1 MSGCGEPRARAAGR
15 GAKRGVYRARNPRA
29 SPLWQCAKRHG
40 TALRDSGRLQRALE
54 QRVIE
59 CFIECGD
66 PHHGFA
72 RIYCDAC
79 GHDYLLAY
87 SCKTRYFCPSCH
99 QKRVLLY
106 GEWVEAKLLAPV
118 AHRQYLFTIPK
129 LLRSVFGRQRAWLE
143 ELCRIAAKGRSWT
156 GSARARR

>member
-1 MSGCGEPRARAAGR
+1 M
-15 GAKRGVYRARNPRA
+15 
-29 SPLWQCAKRHG
+29 
-40 TALRDSGRLQRALE
+40 
-54 QRVIE
+54 IE
-59 CFIECGD
+59 RFIECGD

-106 GEWVEAKLLAPV
+106 GDWVEENVLAPV
-118 AHRQYLFTIPK
+118 PPEARPADARFALTYHP
-129 LLRSVFGRQRAWLE
+129 VPD
-143 ELCRIAAKGRSWT
+143 IACSRH
-156 GSARARR
+156 